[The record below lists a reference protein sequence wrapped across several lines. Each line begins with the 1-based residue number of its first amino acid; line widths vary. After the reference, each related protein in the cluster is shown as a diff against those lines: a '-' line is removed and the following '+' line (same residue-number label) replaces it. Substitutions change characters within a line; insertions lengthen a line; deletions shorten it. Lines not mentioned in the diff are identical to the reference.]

1 MPKFIDSHPMK
12 PFTPD
17 QLNALQDAPADEFGV
32 THHDILF
39 SEEENKVYCVLDA
52 PSSDAVHKHHAK
64 AGVECDW
71 IHEVE
76 STRA

>member
-12 PFTPD
+12 PFTAD
-17 QLNALQDAPADEFGV
+17 QLNSLQSAPPDEFGV

-39 SEEENKVYCVLDA
+39 SEEDDKIYCVLDA
-52 PSSDAVHKHHAK
+52 PDEEAVHKHHAK
-64 AGVECDW
+64 AGIDCEFV
-71 IHEVE
+71 HEVN